1 MNASATEGIHETF
14 NGRLRNKR
22 NSWNFQWALAQ
33 SKTLKMPFCFEH
45 LGICQINGSNFAN
58 PTDINPFCNIQRWGA
73 SGASPRS
80 PVIMRA
86 KTKKRK
92 KKKKC
97 AKWVCTRFP
106 QFLKSPPK
114 SFLEAKQGTGR
125 VYDTWRS
132 TLSQSEWW
140 SEKVHDSISGRNFWN
155 VPSKIFPQ
163 NFQGK
168 IFSNNLG
175 EKI

>member
-33 SKTLKMPFCFEH
+33 SKILKKYHCLEH

-80 PVIMRA
+80 PVL
-86 KTKKRK
+86 KGPKQRK
-92 KKKKC
+92 KQKKSATKFSKFFKPFRKAVKLQEGSRAFREVFW
-97 AKWVCTRFP
+97 AKFDHDLRQMMNLILTEISEP
-106 QFLKSPPK
+106 
-114 SFLEAKQGTGR
+114 AK
-125 VYDTWRS
+125 
-132 TLSQSEWW
+132 
-140 SEKVHDSISGRNFWN
+140 N
-155 VPSKIFPQ
+155 
-163 NFQGK
+163 
-168 IFSNNLG
+168 
-175 EKI
+175 

>member
-80 PVIMRA
+80 PV
-86 KTKKRK
+86 
-92 KKKKC
+92 
-97 AKWVCTRFP
+97 
-106 QFLKSPPK
+106 LK
-114 SFLEAKQGTGR
+114 EAKQRTNKKKVATKFSFFFLKPFRKAIKLQEESRGLRGVFWAMFDHDVRQMMNLILTEI
-125 VYDTWRS
+125 
-132 TLSQSEWW
+132 SEPPKIR
-140 SEKVHDSISGRNFWN
+140 EF
-155 VPSKIFPQ
+155 PSMILNEVFVRD
-163 NFQGK
+163 F
-168 IFSNNLG
+168 
-175 EKI
+175 